1 MKQCEKS
8 GEPCRNFNSS
18 KQRGCKMSI
27 KINISKSFFEFYLL
41 YCCGSNC
48 HHQII
53 IAFCARSWIRSSK
66 STLSVQP
73 SLFCAAILTLLQLVQ
88 PALPHTFTTV
98 LLQVVFVLFSFVLLP
113 STIAVIFPVFLKDIL
128 LISSHKFR
136 VVQW

>member
-18 KQRGCKMSI
+18 KERGCKMSI

-41 YCCGSNC
+41 YCCGNNC

-73 SLFCAAILTLLQLVQ
+73 SLFCATILTLLELVQ
-88 PALPHTFTTV
+88 PALPRTFTTV
-98 LLQVVFVLFSFVLLP
+98 LLQVLFGL
-113 STIAVIFPVFLKDIL
+113 FLVR
-128 LISSHKFR
+128 SPT
-136 VVQW
+136 